1 MIWFNALLPII
12 TYLPFVG
19 MGVGDYE
26 IKRMGVLVVHIRG
39 LKSGF
44 VISKGVQNF
53 QQAISILNVFNPR
66 IMSIKWNI
74 WYPSFSCRSFIQLP
88 FPDVLFFLTLVVPL
102 GLCKSNPPPEK
113 FDFLLWGGDRCTQ
126 AISISLSSSVSHLL
140 PPTPPSLPTAH
151 FVVN

>member
-44 VISKGVQNF
+44 GISKGVQNF

-74 WYPSFSCRSFIQLP
+74 WYPSFSSRSFIQLP
-88 FPDVLFFLTLVVPL
+88 FPDVLFLLTLVVPL
-102 GLCKSNPPPEK
+102 GLCTSDPPLEKIRFFFVGEGTDVLRLFPSPSHPQFLIFCSPPP
-113 FDFLLWGGDRCTQ
+113 
-126 AISISLSSSVSHLL
+126 
-140 PPTPPSLPTAH
+140 LPTAH

>member
-74 WYPSFSCRSFIQLP
+74 WYPSFSSRSFIQLP
-88 FPDVLFFLTLVVPL
+88 FPDVLFLLTLVVPL
-102 GLCKSNPPPEK
+102 GLCTSDPPPEK
-113 FDFLLWGGDRCTQ
+113 IRFFLLGRGQ
-126 AISISLSSSVSHLL
+126 MYSGYFHLPLILSFSSSAPH
-140 PPTPPSLPTAH
+140 PPFAPHCSLCC
-151 FVVN
+151 